1 MPGENDGKTFTALF
15 LHILIKPS
23 HVNIILCFPNYMM
36 TRTLYK
42 KYTEHFSVYLC
53 KKNYYKWVRMN
64 HCITT
69 QNPYKNEKKCFFG
82 H

>member
-1 MPGENDGKTFTALF
+1 MTEKTFTALF

-36 TRTLYK
+36 TRTLLK

-53 KKNYYKWVRMN
+53 KKKY
-64 HCITT
+64 ITNGLELIIAFQHKT
-69 QNPYKNEKKCFFG
+69 NIK
-82 H
+82 